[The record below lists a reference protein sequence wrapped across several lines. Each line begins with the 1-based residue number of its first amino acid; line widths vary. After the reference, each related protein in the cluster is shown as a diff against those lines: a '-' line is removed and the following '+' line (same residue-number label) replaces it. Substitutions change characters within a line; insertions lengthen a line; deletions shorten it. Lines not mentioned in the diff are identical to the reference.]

1 MVGISLVLLKRTR
14 EIHKYYKDMPSQ
26 RSESCGP
33 YSLAPI
39 LLAYGF
45 KTHNGYE
52 IDEDY
57 LSMLART
64 RLMKYEAEERERVL
78 RAVEEGKLSLGEA
91 QQKYH
96 KILYKY
102 ELPYTDKEVESGTSV
117 QGLIH
122 AVKEV
127 CQGKLKTIPIASRKG
142 RRIFFSKRRFSRLVR
157 TLINLARDTDFQIIL
172 NLRTTHLID
181 PTSPEYGFM
190 PLLLSWA
197 EPESF
202 RLWNWAVGHFTG
214 VAGFLIFMDGGK
226 RAIYFILRDTYKHYG
241 FNGYHL
247 QPMEHVRRA
256 LIRGDGREG
265 GILLIVPEE
274 NYEKVR
280 NAIESIDGLVISDWD
295 NGSLF

>member
-1 MVGISLVLLKRTR
+1 MMRISLVLLKRSQ
-14 EIHKYYKDMPSQ
+14 EIHKYYKDMQSQ

-33 YSLAPI
+33 YSLTPI

-45 KTHNGYE
+45 KTHNGHE

-57 LSMLART
+57 LSLLART
-64 RLMKYEAEERERVL
+64 RLMKYEAEEREKVL
-78 RAVEEGKLSLGEA
+78 RAIEEGKLSIEDA
-91 QQKYH
+91 ERKYH

-102 ELPYTDKEVESGTSV
+102 ELPYTEKEVESGTSV

-127 CQGKLKTIPIASRKG
+127 CRGKLKTIPIASRKG
-142 RRIFFSKRRFSRLVR
+142 RRVFFTKRRFSRLVR
-157 TLINLARDTDFQIIL
+157 ALINLAKNTDFQIIL

-181 PTSPEYGFM
+181 PTAPDYGLI
-190 PLLLSWA
+190 PLLLNWA
-197 EPESF
+197 EPENF
-202 RLWNWAVGHFTG
+202 KLWSWAVGHFTG
-214 VAGFLIFMDGGK
+214 VAGFLIFRAK
-226 RAIYFILRDTYKHYG
+226 NKHAIYFILRDTYKHYG

-247 QPMEHVRRA
+247 QPMEYVRRA

-274 NYEKVR
+274 NYEKVLGV
-280 NAIESIDGLVISDWD
+280 IESIDGLVISEWD